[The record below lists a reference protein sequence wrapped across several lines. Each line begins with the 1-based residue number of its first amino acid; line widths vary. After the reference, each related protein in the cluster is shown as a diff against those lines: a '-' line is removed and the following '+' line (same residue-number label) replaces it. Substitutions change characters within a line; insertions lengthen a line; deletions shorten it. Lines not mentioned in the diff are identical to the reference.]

1 LDDVEAVFKDSE
13 VSLRRALYTWTSK
26 KKKVVHSLK
35 EVLTISCTSWQ
46 YCLLNLTAV
55 LATGTPCNREE
66 GRGATNSYE
75 CIRVNFYV

>member
-1 LDDVEAVFKDSE
+1 
-13 VSLRRALYTWTSK
+13 VSLRRAFYTWTSK
-26 KKKVVHSLK
+26 KKKKVVRSLK

-46 YCLLNLTAV
+46 YCLLNPTAV

-75 CIRVNFYV
+75 CIWVNFYV